1 MHSIFYTFDWMR
13 QETFDSVLRSTW
25 NLVSKMYNKE
35 ATKFDSTMAMGFALL
50 SIDAEGTPSTTL
62 GPKMGM
68 EPTSLSRLLNAME
81 ERELIYRSKNPN
93 DGRSILIHLT
103 PFGKEKRDDSKAVV
117 LHFNKVIEN
126 ALSPEKIAV
135 YFEVMN
141 CIKKN
146 AQNFEHF
153 TPTLKTQ

>member
-1 MHSIFYTFDWMR
+1 MEKKTIDHL
-13 QETFDSVLRSTW
+13 LRSTW
-25 NLVSKMYNKE
+25 QAIARMYNEE
-35 ATKFDSTMAMGFALL
+35 ASKYDSTMATGFALL
-50 SIDAEGTPSTTL
+50 SIDPKKGTPSTAL

-141 CIKKN
+141 CIKEN